1 MVKSDIISATKANR
15 LYWLGR
21 YENRVY
27 LTIHQLNK
35 CCDKMID
42 GQPDDYLSFWQK
54 LDMSGKYKTN
64 DEFAYGMLYD
74 DTNPTSVLSA
84 QKYAMD
90 NAILLRED
98 IMSETLSYL
107 EMSVALLKKC
117 RLDATINIS
126 HLQPI
131 IDWSLAFWGSAEQ
144 RLQNH
149 KALNIMMTGR
159 NVENIDMQLRFGYS
173 YRRVALAYESLK
185 RYCREM
191 GDMIDGNISRQLD
204 NLITESKF
212 DLTNDEYKYQLIK
225 YVNQM
230 IRV

>member
-117 RLDATINIS
+117 RLDATINIK
-126 HLQPI
+126 I
-131 IDWSLAFWGSAEQ
+131 
-144 RLQNH
+144 
-149 KALNIMMTGR
+149 GR
-159 NVENIDMQLRFGYS
+159 AHV
-173 YRRVALAYESLK
+173 
-185 RYCREM
+185 
-191 GDMIDGNISRQLD
+191 
-204 NLITESKF
+204 
-212 DLTNDEYKYQLIK
+212 
-225 YVNQM
+225 
-230 IRV
+230 